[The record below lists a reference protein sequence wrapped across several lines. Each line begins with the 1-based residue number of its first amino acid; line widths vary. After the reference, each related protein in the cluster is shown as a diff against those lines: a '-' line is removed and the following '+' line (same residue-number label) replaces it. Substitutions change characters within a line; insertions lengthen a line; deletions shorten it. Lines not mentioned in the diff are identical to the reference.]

1 MTIRRLLAAVVLV
14 IVALLITALFALRIT
29 AIADFQLEPW
39 HTYVPDEMP
48 VSDIDRASWG
58 DYLAAEQRVFNA
70 LNREMREH
78 PPSPG
83 QSAYN
88 RFATSS
94 RVFPG
99 NLSHDWNRSYV
110 VEPRQA
116 AKGAVVLLH
125 GLTDSP
131 YSLRHFARHFQ
142 DLGYVVVAPRLPGHG
157 TVPAGLTAA
166 HWEDWMATTRLA
178 VREATRRAPTGT
190 PLYIVGFSNGGAL
203 AVKYSLDALED
214 PRLARPAHL
223 VLISPM
229 IGVSRFARFAGIAGL
244 PALFPAFAK
253 AAWLSVL
260 PEFNPF
266 KYNSFPVNA
275 ARQSYELTQAVRQ
288 QLLAETRKPQ
298 RLGLLPPILTY
309 QSLVDGTVSTE
320 AIQTDLYDHLPAN
333 GSELVIFDTNASLG
347 IDEMLRPSVAALR
360 DRMFTPQARAYARTL
375 LATRGPGNAQLKS
388 SRFAAQASKADERL
402 IAASYPANLISLS
415 HVALP
420 FPIDDPLYG
429 QQPGG
434 HENYG
439 VNLGSLNMRGE
450 RGALIVDAGSFSRAT
465 SNPFFRVMLEGVDE
479 GLQLR

>member
-1 MTIRRLLAAVVLV
+1 MPIRRLLVAVVLV
-14 IVALLITALFALRIT
+14 VLALLITALFALRIT

-48 VSDIDRASWG
+48 ASDIDHASWG
-58 DYLAAEQRVFNA
+58 DYLAAEQRVLNQV
-70 LNREMREH
+70 NREMREQLASEQ
-78 PPSPG
+78 PST
-83 QSAYN
+83 YN
-88 RFATSS
+88 RFVASS

-99 NLSHDWNRSYV
+99 NLSHDWNRSYI
-110 VEPRQA
+110 VEPRQT

-166 HWEDWMATTRLA
+166 HWEDWMAATRLA
-178 VREATRRAPTGT
+178 VREATRRAPAGT

-214 PRLARPAHL
+214 PHLARPTHL

-229 IGVSRFARFAGIAGL
+229 IGVSRFARFAGVAGL

-275 ARQSYELTQAVRQ
+275 ARQSYELTEAVRQ
-288 QLLAETRKPQ
+288 QLVAETREPQ
-298 RLGLLPPILTY
+298 RLAMLPPVLTY

-320 AIQTDLYDHLPAN
+320 VIQTDLYDRLPAN
-333 GSELVIFDTNASLG
+333 GSALVVFDTNASLG
-347 IDEMLRPSVAALR
+347 IDDMLRPSVAALR
-360 DRMFTPQARAYARTL
+360 DRMFTPQAR
-375 LATRGPGNAQLKS
+375 P
-388 SRFAAQASKADERL
+388 
-402 IAASYPANLISLS
+402 
-415 HVALP
+415 
-420 FPIDDPLYG
+420 
-429 QQPGG
+429 
-434 HENYG
+434 
-439 VNLGSLNMRGE
+439 MR
-450 RGALIVDAGSFSRAT
+450 A
-465 SNPFFRVMLEGVDE
+465 P
-479 GLQLR
+479 